1 MSRLNTLSIA
11 IMASLVS
18 ANALASAE
26 TDSIF
31 TFFDTDKNNQISL
44 KEFKTGGMD
53 SEGDAWN
60 QGLSTVCT
68 EKTLSMV
75 EPELTETFKH
85 LDDNKDK
92 QVSREE
98 FAKNANRIYDEYWQ
112 ASFKEADKDNNKHL
126 SRKEYEAQAGQY
138 VKRLKESY
146 QQDKVPVECKADVEY
161 WQAYYTQIDSYVG
174 ESFVYLDNNKDNKL
188 NFNEYIGEHLR

>member
-26 TDSIF
+26 TDNIF

-53 SEGDAWN
+53 SEGDAWSE
-60 QGLSTVCT
+60 GLSTVCT
-68 EKTLSMV
+68 EKTLSLV
-75 EPELTETFKH
+75 EPELIETFKH

-112 ASFKEADKDNNKHL
+112 ASFKEADKNNDKHL
-126 SRKEYEAQAGQY
+126 DRKEYEAQAGKY

-161 WQAYYTQIDSYVG
+161 WEGYYTQIDNYVD
-174 ESFVYLDNNKDNKL
+174 ESFGYLDANKDNKL
-188 NFNEYIGEHLR
+188 DFNEYIGNHLR